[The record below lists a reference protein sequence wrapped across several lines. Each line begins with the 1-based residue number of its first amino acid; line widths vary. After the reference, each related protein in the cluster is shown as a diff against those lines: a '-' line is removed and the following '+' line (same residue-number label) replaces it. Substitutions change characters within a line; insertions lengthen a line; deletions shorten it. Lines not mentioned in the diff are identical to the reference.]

1 MADSAFEQYLGRKC
15 ITEIKTRPFDAANY
29 LETKED
35 VAEYLR
41 FAREAND
48 PQLLNAVLNDIAR
61 ALSNGKLKARTRQSL
76 S

>member
-1 MADSAFEQYLGRKC
+1 MADSVFEHFLGRKC
-15 ITEIKTRPFDAANY
+15 MTKTKTRPFDAANY

-48 PQLLNAVLNDIAR
+48 PQLLNAALTDVAR
-61 ALSNGKLKARTRQSL
+61 AQEKAHRKTTTTR
-76 S
+76 

>member
-1 MADSAFEQYLGRKC
+1 MADSVFEHFLGRKC
-15 ITEIKTRPFDAANY
+15 MTKIKTRPFDAANY

-35 VAEYLR
+35 VAKYLR

-61 ALSNGKLKARTRQSL
+61 ALSNGKLKARTRQ
-76 S
+76 

>member
-1 MADSAFEQYLGRKC
+1 MADSVFEHFLGRKC
-15 ITEIKTRPFDAANY
+15 MTEIKTRPFDAANY

-48 PQLLNAVLNDIAR
+48 PQLLNAALSDVAR
-61 ALSNGKLKARTRQSL
+61 AKEKAQRKTPTAQ
-76 S
+76 

>member
-1 MADSAFEQYLGRKC
+1 MADSVFEHFLGRKC
-15 ITEIKTRPFDAANY
+15 MTEIKTRPFDAANY

-48 PQLLNAVLNDIAR
+48 PQLLSAALSDIAR
-61 ALSNGKLKARTRQSL
+61 ALGNGKLKARTRQ
-76 S
+76 